1 MRKQDAGASSDF
13 RIFETDEFQKKIRLL
28 ASIDSQ
34 FIQRKLL
41 DYVYPQLRKDPV
53 FGLNI
58 KKLKGYVP
66 ETWRYRIGRFRIF
79 YLIDST
85 EKIVS
90 ILSVD
95 HRRDAYK

>member
-1 MRKQDAGASSDF
+1 MRKQDAGASPEF
-13 RIFETDEFQKKIRLL
+13 RIVETDECQKKIGLL
-28 ASIDSQ
+28 ASVDAQ

-41 DYVYPQLRKDPV
+41 DYVYLQLRKVPV

-66 ETWRYRIGRFRIF
+66 ETCRYQIGRFRIF

-95 HRRDAYK
+95 HRRDPYK